1 MGNVFFLSKVTLRM
15 LKNVRLPR
23 RSAPEGRAPRND
35 KGCKDH
41 AEETILC

>member
-23 RSAPEGRAPRND
+23 RSAPRND
-35 KGCKDH
+35 KDYKNH
-41 AEETILC
+41 AEEKIPCY